1 LSKSNRNKTLFGLRT
16 NKAIKIK
23 YDISSESISGV
34 EGIDN
39 IDSDEIEISERKGFN
54 LPLYILVSGVPYY
67 PSKYEFLE
75 GEVFYHSR
83 QPPFFPI
90 KINAENEFLECRSK
104 EMKARITL
112 EMLEEFDKS
121 QKKRPRKPTQI
132 KVMNES
138 AKDHVASL
146 VNRGLLTVPDD
157 INVQWHWCHLVAFT
171 MLPSKR
177 AQAKKNLVVGTAA
190 CNGHMANIEAS
201 VKSFIYEV
209 KRPVSLE
216 VTATHLADSHL
227 ASRIRDRVW
236 EPKSQMLYVEYFDA
250 LTAVKSDY
258 ADYENIYEKLMSE
271 YQQAC
276 NK

>member
-1 LSKSNRNKTLFGLRT
+1 MRT
-16 NKAIKIK
+16 NKEIKIK
-23 YDISSESISGV
+23 YEISSESISGI

-39 IDSDEIEISERKGFN
+39 IDLDEVEISDRKGFN
-54 LPLYILVSGVPYY
+54 LPLYILMSGVPYY

-75 GEVFYHSR
+75 GEVFYHSS

-90 KINAENEFLECRSK
+90 KINSENDFLDYNSK

-121 QKKRPRKPTQI
+121 QKKRPRKPTQK
-132 KVMNES
+132 KVMGES
-138 AKDHVASL
+138 ARDHVASL
-146 VNRGLLTVPDD
+146 ENQGLLTVPDNV
-157 INVQWHWCHLVAFT
+157 NVQWHWCHLIAFT

-177 AQAKKNLVVGTAA
+177 AQDKRNLVVGTAA

-216 VTATHLADSHL
+216 VKVTHLADSHL
-227 ASRIRDRVW
+227 ASRIRYSVW
-236 EPKSQMLYVEYFDA
+236 EPKSQMLYTEYFDA

-258 ADYENIYEKLMSE
+258 ADYANIYEKLMAE